1 LLQVRRV
8 HLRELLPVRCL
19 TRLHPGGDEIGMRD
33 VDVSGAEAEMA
44 DVDGVVVSRRG
55 SGRSAR
61 CDRTPATWSWRLLSV
76 AGHTRS
82 IKIDGFSD
90 EHDAGR
96 LREVVALML
105 KLGTI
110 AFGGPAVHVA
120 MLREETVRRR
130 RWLEDDE
137 FLDLFGAVS
146 VLPGPS
152 STQLAIVLSRRRAGW
167 RGLVLGGACFI
178 APAMA
183 IVIAMAWAYRRY
195 HATPTGGGVLHGV
208 GPVVVAIVAVALWD
222 LARVALK
229 RRWYIGIG
237 ALAIAGYAAG
247 INPLLPLLAGGVTV
261 ALVAN
266 RNTLGRGTHALLPLL
281 PVVLPSTGTTRVR
294 PGMGAVAAEFA
305 KLGVIVFGSGY
316 ALLAFLRADLVG
328 HLHWLTDQQV
338 LDAVAAGQITPGP
351 VFTTA
356 TFVGYLLGGI
366 PLALVAT
373 VGIFVPS
380 FLLVAILEP
389 HIGRIRASAWLGP
402 ALDGI
407 TVASLGLMA
416 AVTAQLGR
424 HAIHD
429 ALTALLAVVS
439 LAMLVRWHPNV
450 VWLVAGG
457 AAIGITHA
465 LAVSPP

>member
-1 LLQVRRV
+1 
-8 HLRELLPVRCL
+8 
-19 TRLHPGGDEIGMRD
+19 
-33 VDVSGAEAEMA
+33 
-44 DVDGVVVSRRG
+44 
-55 SGRSAR
+55 
-61 CDRTPATWSWRLLSV
+61 
-76 AGHTRS
+76 
-82 IKIDGFSD
+82 
-90 EHDAGR
+90 
-96 LREVVALML
+96 ML

-146 VLPGPS
+146 VLPGPT